1 MKGEIFFLIYQLKIN
16 LHSETA
22 RNVPDIFFNSIQI
35 HNTGNWFTL
44 YNLYKF
50 LEKRINTSYLYQD
63 SKDILIFKYLDLNSN
78 LVIYIQTDYYP
89 KTSKTNEGSG
99 LETV

>member
-1 MKGEIFFLIYQLKIN
+1 LKIN
-16 LHSETA
+16 LHSDSA
-22 RNVPDIFFNSIQI
+22 RNVPGIFFDSIQI
-35 HNTGNWFTL
+35 HNAGNWFTL

-50 LEKRINTSYLYQD
+50 KEKRKNISYLCQE
-63 SKDILIFKYLDLNSN
+63 SKDILICKYLDLNSN
-78 LVIYIQTDYYP
+78 LVIYNQTDYYS